1 MGCIDVLASGYYKFS
16 PALFSI
22 QTDNC
27 VPVPSDIV
35 VVIAITQGLGHV
47 NTHRNLDRQ

>member
-22 QTDNC
+22 QTDNY
-27 VPVPSDIV
+27 VPVPSDIA

-47 NTHRNLDRQ
+47 NPPNS